1 MNFDLQFLQPIVGI
15 SLILLISTLCSER
28 RHDIDR
34 LEVIKGLVFQFLLCW
49 ALLKIPFFQYLF
61 EGLNSAVGAIQKA
74 SAAGTSLV
82 FGYLGG
88 GALPF
93 QETTPGASF
102 ILGFQ
107 ALPMIIIFSALS
119 AVLYHWRILP
129 IVVTVFAWLLGRLL
143 KVKGATSFA
152 TVASVFVG
160 LVEAP
165 LLIRP
170 YLQSLSRAELFIVM
184 SSGMATISGT
194 VLVLYASFLQQSVP
208 NVASHLLVASIISA
222 PGAVILGLM
231 VIPHERAELAPE
243 ELEHSKSESMMV
255 VELEAKKY
263 HSLMEAIAEGTQQ
276 GVKLFAGVASMLIV
290 LVALVSLA
298 NGILSLLPD
307 VMGSSI
313 TLQRVVGVLM
323 QPLAWSMGIVW
334 SDTGV
339 AGELMGTKLV
349 LNEFIAYL
357 DLSKLPPHAIEEKS
371 RVILTYV
378 LCGFANFGSLGI
390 VIAGLGSM
398 IKDRQREIIE
408 MGAKSLLVGTLST
421 CLSACLAA
429 ILIFGPF

>member
-1 MNFDLQFLQPIVGI
+1 MTNNLQFLQPIVGI
-15 SLILLISTLCSER
+15 LLILFIAVLFSER
-28 RHDIDR
+28 KQEIEH
-34 LEVIKGLVFQFLLCW
+34 LEVIKGLSLQFLLCW

-61 EGLNSAVGAIQKA
+61 ELLNAGVDSIQKA
-74 SAAGTSLV
+74 SIAGTSLV

-88 GALPF
+88 AQLPF
-93 QETTPGASF
+93 PEMTPGSAF

-107 ALPMIIIFSALS
+107 ALPMILVFSALS

-129 IVVTVFAWLLGRLL
+129 LVVSLFAWLLGRLL
-143 KVKGATSFA
+143 KIKGPTSFA

-170 YLQSLSRAELFIVM
+170 YLKNLSRAELFIVM

-194 VLVLYASFLQQSVP
+194 VLVLYATFLQASVP
-208 NVASHLLVASIISA
+208 NVSSHLLVSSIISA

-231 VIPHERAELAPE
+231 VIPHRKEEYAPGE
-243 ELEHSKSESMMV
+243 IEHLR
-255 VELEAKKY
+255 VEDQLMIDSEAKKY

-276 GVKLFAGVASMLIV
+276 GVRLFAGVASMLIV
-290 LVALVSLA
+290 LVALVALA
-298 NGILSLLPD
+298 NSMLSLLPE
-307 VMGSSI
+307 VMGSKI
-313 TLQRVVGVLM
+313 TLQHLVGLLM
-323 QPLAWSMGIVW
+323 QPLAWSMGIPW
-334 SDTGV
+334 QDSAL

-357 DLSKLPPHAIEEKS
+357 DLSKLPMSAIDEKS
-371 RVILTYV
+371 RIILTYV

-398 IKDRQREIIE
+398 VKERQREIIE

-421 CLSACLAA
+421 CLSACMAA

>member
-1 MNFDLQFLQPIVGI
+1 MISNLQFLQPIVGI
-15 SLILLISTLCSER
+15 SLILLISALFSER
-28 RHDIDR
+28 KREIDYF
-34 LEVIKGLVFQFLLCW
+34 EVIKGLSIQFFLCW

-61 EGLNSAVGAIQKA
+61 EGLNAAVGSIQKA

-88 GALPF
+88 ATLPF
-93 QETTPGASF
+93 EETAPGASF

-107 ALPMIIIFSALS
+107 ALPMIVIFSALS

-129 IVVTVFAWLLGRLL
+129 IVVSTFAWLLGRVL

-152 TVASVFVG
+152 TIASVFVG

-165 LLIRP
+165 LLVRP
-170 YLQSLSRAELFIVM
+170 YLQGLSRAEMFIVM

-194 VLVLYASFLQQSVP
+194 VLVLYASFLQHIVP

-231 VIPHERAELAPE
+231 VIPHEKAELAPE
-243 ELEHSKSESMMV
+243 ELEHSKAESQLV
-255 VELEAKKY
+255 VDLEARKY

-298 NGILSLLPD
+298 NSILGLLPD
-307 VMGSSI
+307 VMGSGI

-323 QPLAWSMGIVW
+323 QPLAWSMGIAW
-334 SDTGV
+334 QDTGV

-357 DLSKLPPHAIEEKS
+357 DLSKLPANAIEEKS
-371 RVILTYV
+371 RIILTYV

-398 IKDRQREIIE
+398 VKDRQREIIE
-408 MGAKSLLVGTLST
+408 MGGKSLLVGTLST
-421 CLSACLAA
+421 CLSACMAA